1 MTHSETIAA
10 LAAALSAAQGQ
21 YPVIPRDRVVRI
33 RTKAGGEYTFNYA
46 PLDSILSAL
55 RPVLCAN
62 GLSVM
67 QDIEDGAVSTMIL
80 HSSGEWWRGATVH
93 VTPDE
98 PGPKAVGSALTYA
111 QRYSLRAALN
121 VATDDD
127 DDATT
132 AAGDHMTV
140 APRSGASAAPHPT
153 SVVQTAATPENP
165 ATASEGDNAG
175 VSRKKGDA
183 VTLVGNVQGDVTTAT
198 ITVKEQP
205 VEVAYFK
212 IRTPEHGECYDVTA
226 WHGAREQSMKFR
238 DGDEVEV
245 IGTWNYYKAVWKIN
259 ANVVQES
266 LPF

>member
-1 MTHSETIAA
+1 MTHSESIAN

-21 YPVIPRDRVVRI
+21 YPAIPRSKTVRI
-33 RTKAGGEYTFNYA
+33 RTKAGGEYSFQYA
-46 PLDSILSAL
+46 PLDAILAAL
-55 RPVLCAN
+55 RPVLAAN
-62 GLSVM
+62 GLAVV

-80 HSSGEWWRGATVH
+80 HSSGEWWNGATVK
-93 VTPDE
+93 VLPEE
-98 PGPKAVGSALTYA
+98 PGPKAEGSALTYA
-111 QRYSLRAALN
+111 QRYSIRAALN

-140 APRSGASAAPHPT
+140 APRSGPPAASSPT
-153 SVVQTAATPENP
+153 PVVQTAATPENP

-183 VTLVGNVQGDVTTAT
+183 VTMTGNVQGDVTTAT

-245 IGTWNYYKAVWKIN
+245 IGTWNYYKAIWKIN